1 MRLLWNLS
9 KPESESEFIFLQ
21 MVLSEKYL
29 PLPLV
34 INRAQSMF
42 LHILSLPF
50 KSDSGSGRE
59 RERRGMTSSKHCLS
73 GSQPPTM
80 NSKIR
85 LSAVTLLCTILIIKY
100 FLWLFAWMIPTLSHL
115 YCLYVCRVKVIF
127 HVDLNACHFPEP
139 SLFELLYIPQLGFVL
154 G

>member
-1 MRLLWNLS
+1 MNLFS
-9 KPESESEFIFLQ
+9 CRWFCLKSICRFL
-21 MVLSEKYL
+21 
-29 PLPLV
+29 
-34 INRAQSMF
+34 
-42 LHILSLPF
+42 LSLTEHRACFCIFYPF
-50 KSDSGSGRE
+50 LLRATVEVEGRE
-59 RERRGMTSSKHCLS
+59 TGNDEQQT
-73 GSQPPTM
+73 QPPTM

-100 FLWLFAWMIPTLSHL
+100 FLRLFAWMIPTLSHL